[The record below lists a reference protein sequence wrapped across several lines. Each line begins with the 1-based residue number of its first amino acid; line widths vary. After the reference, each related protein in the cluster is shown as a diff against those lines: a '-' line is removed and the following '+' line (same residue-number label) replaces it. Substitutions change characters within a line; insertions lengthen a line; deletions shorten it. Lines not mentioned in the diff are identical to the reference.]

1 MEIASNKG
9 VIADASTPAGRAGM
23 SESEWREAIKFDST
37 DTGWVIMSIGMA
49 IGAGIVFLP
58 VQVGLMGLWV
68 FLLSSVIGYPA
79 MYLFQRL
86 FINTLAESPE
96 CKDYPSVISGYLG
109 KNWGILLGA
118 LYFVMLVIW
127 MFVYST
133 AITNDSASYLHTF
146 GVTEGLLSDSPFYG
160 LVLICI
166 LVAISSRGE
175 KLLFKIST
183 GMVLTKL
190 LVVAAL
196 GVSMVGMWHLYNV
209 GSLPPLGLLVKNA
222 IITLPFTL
230 TSILFIQTLS
240 PMVISYRSREKSIE
254 VARHKAL
261 RAMNIAF
268 GILFVTVFFYAVSF
282 TLAMGHDEAVK
293 AYEQNISALALAAAV
308 AAAELEGPVERVE
321 AWVSP
326 NLMKNGLG
334 VTVPGTGM
342 VGLPIAAALG
352 ALGGNANAG
361 LEVLKDATA
370 QAIADAKALLA
381 AGKVS
386 VKIQEPCNEI
396 LFSRAKV
403 WNGEKWACVTIVG
416 GHTNIVHIETHNGV
430 VFTQQA
436 CVAEGEQ
443 ESPLTV
449 LSRTTLAEILKFVN
463 EVPFAA
469 IRFILDSAKLNCA
482 LSQEGL
488 SGKWGLHIGATLEKQ
503 CERGL
508 LAKDLSSSIVIR
520 TSAASDA
527 RMGGA
532 TLPAMSNSGSGNQG
546 ITATMPVVVVAE
558 HFGADDERLARALM
572 LSHLSAIYIHNQL
585 PRLSALCAAT
595 TAAMGAAA
603 GMAWLVDGRY
613 ETISMAISSMIGD
626 VSGMIC
632 DGASNSCAMKVSTS
646 ASAAWKAVLMALDD
660 TAVTGNEGIVAHDV
674 EQSIANLC
682 ALASHSMQ
690 QTDRQIIE
698 IMASKA
704 R

>member
-1 MEIASNKG
+1 M
-9 VIADASTPAGRAGM
+9 
-23 SESEWREAIKFDST
+23 FDST
-37 DTGWVIMSIGMA
+37 LNPLWQRYILA
-49 IGAGIVFLP
+49 
-58 VQVGLMGLWV
+58 VQEEVK
-68 FLLSSVIGYPA
+68 P
-79 MYLFQRL
+79 
-86 FINTLAESPE
+86 
-96 CKDYPSVISGYLG
+96 
-109 KNWGILLGA
+109 
-118 LYFVMLVIW
+118 
-127 MFVYST
+127 
-133 AITNDSASYLHTF
+133 
-146 GVTEGLLSDSPFYG
+146 
-160 LVLICI
+160 
-166 LVAISSRGE
+166 
-175 KLLFKIST
+175 
-183 GMVLTKL
+183 
-190 LVVAAL
+190 AL
-196 GVSMVGMWHLYNV
+196 GCTE
-209 GSLPPLGLLVKNA
+209 P
-222 IITLPFTL
+222 
-230 TSILFIQTLS
+230 
-240 PMVISYRSREKSIE
+240 IS
-254 VARHKAL
+254 
-261 RAMNIAF
+261 
-268 GILFVTVFFYAVSF
+268 
-282 TLAMGHDEAVK
+282 
-293 AYEQNISALALAAAV
+293 LALAAAV

-370 QAIADAKALLA
+370 QAISDAKALLA

-386 VKIQEPCNEI
+386 VKIQEPCDEI

-436 CVAEGEQ
+436 CVTEGEQ

-449 LSRTTLAEILKFVN
+449 LSRTTL
-463 EVPFAA
+463 
-469 IRFILDSAKLNCA
+469 
-482 LSQEGL
+482 
-488 SGKWGLHIGATLEKQ
+488 EKQ
-503 CERGL
+503 CARGL